1 MCDTIA
7 MMQDSSP
14 PVSVI
19 VPVFNEA
26 GTIRE
31 LLRRL
36 RAAAFPKQIIVVDD
50 GSTDGTAEIL
60 SGESDITLVT
70 HTGNRGKG
78 AAIRSGIAR
87 AEGRVVIIQDADL
100 EYDPEEIPAVVT
112 PVLNGTF
119 DVVYGN
125 RFAHGVPPGMAWPNR
140 LANRWLSLT
149 VRMLYGVP
157 MQDEAT
163 CYKAFRT
170 DLLKE
175 LPLRCERFEF
185 CPEVTSLLLLKGV
198 HIHEIPLERYKPR
211 TRKEFKKIG
220 WRDGVEAFWTLA
232 RLRISGRAL
241 LNRQQEKEGIR
252 E

>member
-1 MCDTIA
+1 
-7 MMQDSSP
+7 MMQDSLP

-19 VPVFNEA
+19 VPVYNEA

-36 RAAAFPKQIIVVDD
+36 RAAPFPKQIIVVDD

-60 SGESDITLVT
+60 AGETDITLVT
-70 HTGNRGKG
+70 HDGNRGKG
-78 AAIRSGIAR
+78 AAIRSGIAQ
-87 AEGRVVIIQDADL
+87 AEGQVVIIQDADL
-100 EYDPEEIPAVVT
+100 EYDPDEIPAVVT
-112 PVLNGTF
+112 PVLEGVH

-125 RFAHGVPPGMAWPNR
+125 RFANGIPAGMAWPNR

-149 VRMLYGVP
+149 VRLLYGVN
-157 MQDEAT
+157 MRDEAT

-170 DLLKE
+170 DLLKR
-175 LPLRCERFEF
+175 LPLRCQRFEF
-185 CPEVTSLLLLKGV
+185 CPEVTSLLLLMGIS
-198 HIHEIPLERYKPR
+198 IHEIPLQRYTPR

-220 WRDGVEAFWTLA
+220 WKDGIEAFWTLA
-232 RLRISGRAL
+232 RLRVSGHTVLSRHM
-241 LNRQQEKEGIR
+241 EKEGIR